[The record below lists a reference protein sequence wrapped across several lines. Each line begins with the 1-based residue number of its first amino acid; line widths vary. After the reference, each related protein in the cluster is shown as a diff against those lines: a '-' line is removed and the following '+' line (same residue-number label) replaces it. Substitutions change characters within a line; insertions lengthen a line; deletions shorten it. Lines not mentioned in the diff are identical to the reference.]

1 MYTERAKSFPLLI
14 TYIIFSVA
22 LYSLIRYRSAFGA
35 AQAQA
40 PQPLPSANLAGFM
53 SYSSLPSDQK
63 NSVDSVYQTIMN
75 HKRTILAVSTM
86 APKLLD
92 ISIQQADEAAGQKGE
107 VGLIV
112 TVQRLTGQVH
122 QLEQQLKSL
131 HDSIMHTRK
140 NYETT

>member
-1 MYTERAKSFPLLI
+1 LPILI
-14 TYIIFSVA
+14 TYITFSVA
-22 LYSLIRYRSAFGA
+22 LYSHINSVPSAFGA
-35 AQAQA
+35 TQAQA
-40 PQPLPSANLAGFM
+40 LAPQPAANLAGFM

-92 ISIQQADEAAGQKGE
+92 TSIQQADEAAGQKGE

-112 TVQRLTGQVH
+112 TVQRLAGQAH

>member
-1 MYTERAKSFPLLI
+1 
-14 TYIIFSVA
+14 
-22 LYSLIRYRSAFGA
+22 
-35 AQAQA
+35 
-40 PQPLPSANLAGFM
+40 
-53 SYSSLPSDQK
+53 
-63 NSVDSVYQTIMN
+63 
-75 HKRTILAVSTM
+75 M